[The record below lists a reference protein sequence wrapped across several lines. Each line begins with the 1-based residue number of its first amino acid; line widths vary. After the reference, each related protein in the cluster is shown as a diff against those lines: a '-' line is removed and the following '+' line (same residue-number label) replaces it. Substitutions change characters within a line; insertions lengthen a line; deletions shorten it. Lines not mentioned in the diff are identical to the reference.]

1 MTQIEWISVVHVLY
15 ITRFQT
21 LLALAMHIVYLKHIW
36 VSSFYG
42 YKDTSSVIQ
51 CRAISFANPK
61 RRILSTSSPFASL
74 AKPFLQSH
82 PLRFTSSG
90 LTIALLPVPSVVL
103 ESSIELPTNE
113 KLPAEVM
120 LLIDFLSNS
129 RGAAGALRPSNAAMA
144 ARKHSSHWA

>member
-1 MTQIEWISVVHVLY
+1 MHCILHASRPRSRY
-15 ITRFQT
+15 
-21 LLALAMHIVYLKHIW
+21 AMQLVCLKHIR

-42 YKDTSSVIQ
+42 YQDASSVIQ

-74 AKPFLQSH
+74 ARPFLQSH
-82 PLRFTSSG
+82 PLRFASSG
-90 LTIALLPVPSVVL
+90 LTSALLLDPSVVP

-120 LLIDFLSNS
+120 LLIDFFNNS
-129 RGAAGALRPSNAAMA
+129 RGAGGALRPSNAAMA

>member
-1 MTQIEWISVVHVLY
+1 MDPLKSCIFSYNFEPLS
-15 ITRFQT
+15 
-21 LLALAMHIVYLKHIW
+21 LAMHIVCLRHIR

-42 YKDTSSVIQ
+42 YQDASSVIQ
-51 CRAISFANPK
+51 CRAISLARPK
-61 RRILSTSSPFASL
+61 RRIRSTSSPFASF

-82 PLRFTSSG
+82 PLRFTSPGFTS
-90 LTIALLPVPSVVL
+90 APLPELSVVL

-120 LLIDFLSNS
+120 LLIDFFSNS

-144 ARKHSSHWA
+144 ARKHSSHCA